1 VVEMGR
7 RTILRRS
14 VLTVLVAALVAVVAA
29 PAALAR
35 EPRLRFAVDGARLTA
50 DPHTVVVS
58 GTYRCPVLDL
68 NVPGGNTI
76 DLTVS
81 QGGVNGFGGVTV
93 EVCDGTTQTWQ
104 AEVTTFGEPAFTTGR
119 ALALA
124 SGLVFARDPAGQEVT
139 LRVDLR
145 DKRIRILR

>member
-1 VVEMGR
+1 MVEMGR
-7 RTILRRS
+7 TMLRRA
-14 VLTVLVAALVAVVAA
+14 LLAVLVAALVALAAA
-29 PAALAR
+29 PAASAR
-35 EPRLRFAVDGARLTA
+35 TPRLRFAVDGARLTA
-50 DPHTVVVS
+50 DPHTLVVS

-119 ALALA
+119 ASALA

-145 DKRIRILR
+145 DQRIRIRG

>member
-1 VVEMGR
+1 M
-7 RTILRRS
+7 LRRA
-14 VLTVLVAALVAVVAA
+14 VLTLLVAAMVAVVAA

-35 EPRLRFAVDGARLTA
+35 PPRLRFAVDGARLTA

-68 NVPGGNTI
+68 DVSGGSTI

-81 QGGVNGFGGVTV
+81 QGEVNGFGGVTI

-104 AEVTTFGEPAFTTGR
+104 ADVTTFGEPAFTTGR
-119 ALALA
+119 ARVLA
-124 SGLVFARDPAGQEVT
+124 SGLVFARDPAGQDVT
-139 LRVDLR
+139 LQVDLQQGI
-145 DKRIRILR
+145 RIRG

>member
-1 VVEMGR
+1 MM
-7 RTILRRS
+7 LRRA
-14 VLTVLVAALVAVVAA
+14 VLAVLVAAMVAVAAA
-29 PAALAR
+29 PAASAR
-35 EPRLRFAVDGARLTA
+35 DPRLRFAADGARLTA

-58 GTYRCPVLDL
+58 GTYHCPVLDL
-68 NVPGGNTI
+68 DVSGGNTI

-81 QGGVNGFGGVTV
+81 QGEVNGFGGVTV

-119 ALALA
+119 ASALA

-145 DKRIRILR
+145 DKRIRIRG

>member
-7 RTILRRS
+7 TMLRRA
-14 VLTVLVAALVAVVAA
+14 VLAVLVAALVALAAA
-29 PAALAR
+29 PAASAR
-35 EPRLRFAVDGARLTA
+35 TPRLRFAVDGARLTA
-50 DPHTVVVS
+50 DPHTLVVS

-68 NVPGGNTI
+68 NVPGGITI

-119 ALALA
+119 ASALA

-145 DKRIRILR
+145 DQRIRIRG

>member
-7 RTILRRS
+7 MMLRRA
-14 VLTVLVAALVAVVAA
+14 VLAVLVAALVAVAAA

-35 EPRLRFAVDGARLTA
+35 DPRLLFAVDGARLTT
-50 DPHTVVVS
+50 DPHTVTVS

-81 QGGVNGFGGVTV
+81 QGDGNGFGQVTI

-104 AEVTTFGEPAFTTGR
+104 ANVTTFGAPAFTAGS
-119 ALALA
+119 ASALA
-124 SGLVFARDPAGQEVT
+124 SGLVFARDPAGQAVT

-145 DKRIRILR
+145 DKRIRIGG

>member
-1 VVEMGR
+1 MA
-7 RTILRRS
+7 RTVLRRA
-14 VLTVLVAALVAVVAA
+14 VLAVLVAALVALAAA
-29 PAALAR
+29 PAASAR
-35 EPRLRFAVDGARLTA
+35 APRLRFAVDGARLTA
-50 DPHTVVVS
+50 DPHTLVVS
-58 GTYRCPVLDL
+58 GTYHCPVLDL

-81 QGGVNGFGGVTV
+81 QGGVNGFGGVAV

-119 ALALA
+119 ASALA
-124 SGLVFARDPAGQEVT
+124 SGLVFARDPAGQAVT

-145 DKRIRILR
+145 DVRIRIRG

>member
-7 RTILRRS
+7 TMLRRA
-14 VLTVLVAALVAVVAA
+14 LLAVLVAALVALAAA
-29 PAALAR
+29 PAASAR
-35 EPRLRFAVDGARLTA
+35 TPRLRFAVDGARLTA
-50 DPHTVVVS
+50 DPHTLVVS

-119 ALALA
+119 ASALA

-139 LRVDLR
+139 LQVDLR
-145 DKRIRILR
+145 DERIRIRG

>member
-1 VVEMGR
+1 MGR

-50 DPHTVVVS
+50 DPHTLVVS

-119 ALALA
+119 ASALA

-145 DKRIRILR
+145 DERIRIRG

>member
-7 RTILRRS
+7 TMLRRA
-14 VLTVLVAALVAVVAA
+14 VLAVLVAALVALAAA
-29 PAALAR
+29 PAASAR
-35 EPRLRFAVDGARLTA
+35 TPRLRFAVDGARLTA
-50 DPHTVVVS
+50 DPHTLVVS
-58 GTYRCPVLDL
+58 GTHRCPVLDL

-119 ALALA
+119 ASALA

-145 DKRIRILR
+145 DQRIRIRG

>member
-1 VVEMGR
+1 
-7 RTILRRS
+7 
-14 VLTVLVAALVAVVAA
+14 
-29 PAALAR
+29 
-35 EPRLRFAVDGARLTA
+35 
-50 DPHTVVVS
+50 VVS

-119 ALALA
+119 ASALA

-145 DKRIRILR
+145 DTRIRIRG

>member
-1 VVEMGR
+1 MGR

-50 DPHTVVVS
+50 DPHTLVVS
-58 GTYRCPVLDL
+58 GAYRCPVLDL

-119 ALALA
+119 ASALA

-139 LRVDLR
+139 LRDE
-145 DKRIRILR
+145 RIRIRG

>member
-1 VVEMGR
+1 VACWSGEDASVQRRATQAARGCVE
-7 RTILRRS
+7 
-14 VLTVLVAALVAVVAA
+14 
-29 PAALAR
+29 
-35 EPRLRFAVDGARLTA
+35 
-50 DPHTVVVS
+50 
-58 GTYRCPVLDL
+58 
-68 NVPGGNTI
+68 I

-119 ALALA
+119 A

-139 LRVDLR
+139 LRE
-145 DKRIRILR
+145 KRISIRG

>member
-1 VVEMGR
+1 MWWRWQGR
-7 RTILRRS
+7 C
-14 VLTVLVAALVAVVAA
+14 
-29 PAALAR
+29 
-35 EPRLRFAVDGARLTA
+35 FGA
-50 DPHTVVVS
+50 
-58 GTYRCPVLDL
+58 L

-93 EVCDGTTQTWQ
+93 EVCDGTAQTWQ

-119 ALALA
+119 ASALA

-139 LRVDLR
+139 LR
-145 DKRIRILR
+145 DKRIRIRG

>member
-1 VVEMGR
+1 
-7 RTILRRS
+7 
-14 VLTVLVAALVAVVAA
+14 VA
-29 PAALAR
+29 
-35 EPRLRFAVDGARLTA
+35 
-50 DPHTVVVS
+50 S

-81 QGGVNGFGGVTV
+81 QDGVNGFGGVTV

-119 ALALA
+119 AAALA
-124 SGLVFARDPAGQEVT
+124 SGLVFAGTPPA
-139 LRVDLR
+139 RR
-145 DKRIRILR
+145 

>member
-1 VVEMGR
+1 MGR
-7 RTILRRS
+7 TMLRRAA
-14 VLTVLVAALVAVVAA
+14 LAVLVATLVA
-29 PAALAR
+29 LA
-35 EPRLRFAVDGARLTA
+35 GLTA
-50 DPHTVVVS
+50 DPHTVAVS

-81 QGGVNGFGGVTV
+81 QGGLNGFGQVTI

-104 AEVTTFGEPAFTTGR
+104 ADVTTFGEPAFTAGS
-119 ALALA
+119 ASALA

-139 LRVDLR
+139 LQVDLR
-145 DKRIRILR
+145 DKRIRIRG

>member
-1 VVEMGR
+1 M
-7 RTILRRS
+7 LRRA
-14 VLTVLVAALVAVVAA
+14 VLAVLVAALVALAAA
-29 PAALAR
+29 PTASAR
-35 EPRLRFAVDGARLTA
+35 DPRLRFAVDGASLTA

-58 GTYRCPVLDL
+58 GTYHCPVLDL

-81 QGGVNGFGGVTV
+81 QGGLDGFGFVTI

-104 AEVTTFGEPAFTTGR
+104 ADVTTFGAPAYTTGR
-119 ALALA
+119 ANTTA
-124 SGLVFARDPAGQEVT
+124 SGLVFARDPTGQDVT

-145 DKRIRILR
+145 DKRIRIRG

>member
-1 VVEMGR
+1 MR
-7 RTILRRS
+7 RLA
-14 VLTVLVAALVAVVAA
+14 VLAVLVVALVALATA
-29 PAALAR
+29 PAASAR
-35 EPRLRFAVDGARLTA
+35 APRLQFAFDGARLTA

-81 QGGVNGFGGVTV
+81 QGEVNGFGGVTV

-104 AEVTTFGEPAFTTGR
+104 AVVTTFGEPAFATGS
-119 ALALA
+119 ASALA
-124 SGLVFARDPAGQEVT
+124 SGLVFARDPAGQDVT
-139 LRVDLR
+139 LRVDL
-145 DKRIRILR
+145 DKRIRILG

>member
-1 VVEMGR
+1 VVEMG

-14 VLTVLVAALVAVVAA
+14 VLTVLVAAMVAVVAD

-35 EPRLRFAVDGARLTA
+35 EPQLRFTVDGARLTA

-68 NVPGGNTI
+68 DVPGGNTI

-81 QGGVNGFGGVTV
+81 QGDVNGFGFVTI

-104 AEVTTFGEPAFTTGR
+104 ADVTTFGEPTFTTDR

-124 SGLVFARDPAGQEVT
+124 SGLVSARDPAGQDVT

-145 DKRIRILR
+145 KRIRIL

>member
-7 RTILRRS
+7 TMLRRA
-14 VLTVLVAALVAVVAA
+14 LLAVLVAALVALAAA
-29 PAALAR
+29 PAASAR
-35 EPRLRFAVDGARLTA
+35 TPRLRFAVDGARLTA
-50 DPHTVVVS
+50 DPHTLVVS

-68 NVPGGNTI
+68 NVPGGITI

-119 ALALA
+119 ASALA

-145 DKRIRILR
+145 DQRIRIRG

>member
-1 VVEMGR
+1 MGR
-7 RTILRRS
+7 TMLRRA
-14 VLTVLVAALVAVVAA
+14 VLAVLVAALVALAAA
-29 PAALAR
+29 PAASAR
-35 EPRLRFAVDGARLTA
+35 APQLRFAVD
-50 DPHTVVVS
+50 PHSLMVS

-93 EVCDGTTQTWQ
+93 EVCGGTIQTWQ

-119 ALALA
+119 ASALA
-124 SGLVFARDPAGQEVT
+124 SGLVFGRDPAGQEVT
-139 LRVDLR
+139 LQVDLR
-145 DKRIRILR
+145 DERIRIRG

>member
-1 VVEMGR
+1 MGR
-7 RTILRRS
+7 KMLRRA
-14 VLTVLVAALVAVVAA
+14 VLAVLVAVMVAVAAA
-29 PAALAR
+29 PTVLAQ
-35 EPRLRFAVDGARLTA
+35 EPRLRFTVDGARLTA

-81 QGGVNGFGGVTV
+81 QGEVDGFGGVTV
-93 EVCDGTTQTWQ
+93 EVCDGTIQTWQ
-104 AEVTTFGEPAFTTGR
+104 ADVTTFGEPAFTAGR
-119 ALALA
+119 ASALA
-124 SGLVFARDPAGQEVT
+124 SGLVFARDPAGQDVT

-145 DKRIRILR
+145 DKQIRIRR

>member
-7 RTILRRS
+7 TMLRRA
-14 VLTVLVAALVAVVAA
+14 LLAVLVAALVALAAA
-29 PAALAR
+29 PAASAR
-35 EPRLRFAVDGARLTA
+35 TPRLRFAVDGARLTA
-50 DPHTVVVS
+50 DPHTLVVS

-81 QGGVNGFGGVTV
+81 HGGVNGFGGVTV

-119 ALALA
+119 ASALA

-145 DKRIRILR
+145 DQRIRIRG

>member
-1 VVEMGR
+1 M
-7 RTILRRS
+7 LRR
-14 VLTVLVAALVAVVAA
+14 VALAVLVAAMVALAAA
-29 PAALAR
+29 PPASAR
-35 EPRLRFAVDGARLTA
+35 DPRLRFAVDGARLTA

-58 GTYRCPVLDL
+58 GTYHCPVLDL

-81 QGGVNGFGGVTV
+81 QGGVNGFGQVTI
-93 EVCDGTTQTWQ
+93 ELCDGTTQTWQ
-104 AEVTTFGEPAFTTGR
+104 AEVTTFGEPAFTAGR
-119 ALALA
+119 ASALA

-145 DKRIRILR
+145 DQRIRISG